1 MPAIGVGETAMKI
14 RLSRNRKKS
23 GKIAVSEIMIVVL
36 VGSILAH
43 GMWSPGSGIASAKN
57 SQATWAGLRLVVAAP
72 RPGATS

>member
-1 MPAIGVGETAMKI
+1 MKI

-43 GMWSPGSGIASAKN
+43 GMWSPGPAIAAAED
-57 SQATWAGLRLVVAAP
+57 SQATWAGLRLVVAAA
-72 RPGATS
+72 RPGANS